1 MEREHI
7 SSAFDEELSEL
18 NQLVYSLGSMVL
30 SQVQGVVALLGEGDE
45 KALRGLID
53 NDENLDQLDAEI
65 NTKAYEIIAVRSPI
79 AEDLRKVIVALKMS
93 NMLERVGDFAA
104 NIAKR
109 GLIIAETKGAEEF
122 IEMIEVLGQQVAHPL
137 IEVIDAYRH
146 GDISKAM
153 SVWTGDVEIDDHYMT
168 LYKKII
174 LAMEKNSSLVTAGT
188 HTHFA
193 LKNFERIGDYATGI
207 AELVYFLNTGAYPE
221 EDRPKTSLN
230 DE

>member
-18 NQLVYSLGSMVL
+18 NQLVYSLGGMVL
-30 SQVQGVVALLGEGDE
+30 SQVQGVVALLGDGDE
-45 KALRGLID
+45 KALQSLIK
-53 NDENLDQLDAEI
+53 NDEKLDELDAEI

-93 NMLERVGDFAA
+93 GMLERVGDFAA

-109 GLIIAETKGAEEF
+109 GLIISESERAAVFMDMIRSLGEE
-122 IEMIEVLGQQVAHPL
+122 VSTTL

-146 GDISKAM
+146 GDIKKAM
-153 SVWTGDVEIDDHYMT
+153 EVWSGDVEIDARYMDF
-168 LYKKII
+168 YKEII
-174 LAMEKNSSLVTAGT
+174 LAMEKDLGLITAGT
-188 HTHFA
+188 HAHFA

-207 AELVYFLNTGAYPE
+207 AELVYFLNTGGYPE
-221 EDRPKTSLN
+221 DDRPKASLGE
-230 DE
+230 D

>member
-18 NQLVYSLGSMVL
+18 NQLVYSLGGMVL
-30 SQVQGVVALLGEGDE
+30 SQVQGVVALLGDGDE
-45 KALRGLID
+45 KALASLIK
-53 NDENLDQLDAEI
+53 NDDKLDALDAEI

-93 NMLERVGDFAA
+93 GMLERVGDFAA

-109 GLIIAETKGAEEF
+109 GLIISESERAAVFMDLIRSLGEEVSS
-122 IEMIEVLGQQVAHPL
+122 ML

-146 GDISKAM
+146 ADIKKAM
-153 SVWTGDVEIDDHYMT
+153 AVWSSDVEIDARYMEF
-168 LYKKII
+168 YKEII
-174 LAMEKNSSLVTAGT
+174 LAMEKDSSLITAGT
-188 HTHFA
+188 HAHFA

-207 AELVYFLNTGAYPE
+207 AELVCFLNTGEYPE
-221 EDRPKTSLN
+221 DDRPKASLGE
-230 DE
+230 D

>member
-30 SQVQGVVALLGEGDE
+30 TQVQGVVALLGEADE
-45 KALRGLID
+45 KALESLIN
-53 NDENLDQLDAEI
+53 NDANLDDLDAEI

-93 NMLERVGDFAA
+93 GMLERIGDFAA

-109 GLIIAETKGAEEF
+109 GLIIAENERADAF
-122 IEMIEVLGQQVAHPL
+122 VEMIQSLGEDVSSTL

-146 GDISKAM
+146 GDVKKAM
-153 SVWTGDVEIDDHYMT
+153 TVWSGDVEIDAQYMEH
-168 LYKKII
+168 YKKII
-174 LAMEKNSSLVTAGT
+174 LAMENDASLIMVGT
-188 HTHFA
+188 HAHFA
-193 LKNFERIGDYATGI
+193 LKNFERVGDYATGI
-207 AELVYFLNTGAYPE
+207 AELVCFLNTGEYPE
-221 EDRPKTSLN
+221 EDRPKASLG
-230 DE
+230 EE